1 MTVNTLR
8 RYKFV
13 AISFVLAMVMSSPAI
28 SGKPVEDPT
37 PSLATDLAA
46 LVTQGQAVDAEIAA
60 INPGAAGGC
69 TDLGAASTSLADWLA
84 ATNVVSDSISSPFS
98 IDTASLDSLDDLSNL
113 TTSIANTIKSMSMD
127 LGSISST
134 AEIAEFDTLLAA
146 MLRLSTDIGD
156 MANRIGEM
164 ADRILVVAD
173 NIGIMADR
181 ILITQQLQ
189 SSNVIAVQNAMLVSQ
204 QNAIAISASIS
215 TLVYNAELAALLT
228 QANALS
234 VSMNFTNINALDMA
248 FDLGI
253 LQAEA
258 ATYLAQLNI
267 LYGQIVSDSSFAS
280 QYTNA
285 DTLTLAGDLTTIH
298 RALALSIDGFA
309 DDVNSLAPFASTP
322 ILSDATASM
331 LALSRDIGIMSDR
344 IMEMVDRIVVMTDNI
359 GEMSQRIVDTQNLQQ
374 TNAEFTQASL
384 LTASNTTVN
393 VIAAYGL

>member
-1 MTVNTLR
+1 MTLNTLLR
-8 RYKFV
+8 RNV
-13 AISFVLAMVMSSPAI
+13 AALSFVLAMVMSLPAI
-28 SGKPVEDPT
+28 SARPVSDPV
-37 PSLATDLAA
+37 SALATDLAA

-60 INPGAAGGC
+60 VNPGAAGAC
-69 TDLGAASTSLADWLA
+69 TDLGTASTSLGDWLA
-84 ATNVVSDSISSPFS
+84 ATRVVSDSISAPFS
-98 IDTASLDSLDDLSNL
+98 IDTASLDSLDELSNL
-113 TTSIANTIKSMSMD
+113 TTSIADTLRSMSMD
-127 LGSISST
+127 LDGIASA

-164 ADRILVVAD
+164 ADRILVMAD
-173 NIGIMADR
+173 NIGLMADR

-189 SSNVIAVQNAMLVSQ
+189 SSNVIAVQNAMLTTQ
-204 QNAIAISASIS
+204 QNAIAISTSIS
-215 TLVYNAELAALLT
+215 TLVYNAELAALVT

-234 VSMNFTNINALDMA
+234 VSMNFTNINAFDMA
-248 FDLGI
+248 FDLGV

-258 ATYLAQLNI
+258 ATYLAQLNV
-267 LYGQIVSDSSFAS
+267 LYAQVMADSSFAS

-285 DTLTLAGDLTTIH
+285 DTLTLAGDLTTVH
-298 RALALSIDGFA
+298 RALALATEGFA
-309 DDVNSLAPFASTP
+309 DDVNSLAGFTSTP
-322 ILSDATASM
+322 VLSDATASM
-331 LALSRDIGIMSDR
+331 LALSRDIGMMSDR

-359 GEMSQRIVDTQNLQQ
+359 GDMSQRIVDTQNLQQ